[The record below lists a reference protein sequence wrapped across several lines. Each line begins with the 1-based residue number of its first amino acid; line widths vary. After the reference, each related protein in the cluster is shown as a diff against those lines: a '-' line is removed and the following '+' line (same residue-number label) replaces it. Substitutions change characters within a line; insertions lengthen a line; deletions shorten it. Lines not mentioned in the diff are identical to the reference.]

1 MGLYLGKQSIIAIN
15 EKVATKQWVTDQRYL
30 TDSNLADYVTN
41 EQLQPISDKV
51 EDISTKVADISTNII
66 KKGTLGTINGKSIE
80 NGNNITIDLTL
91 FKVVD
96 TLPVSDIDVNKIYL
110 LPNPAG
116 ADNNTYIEYMYIN
129 GRWEVVGEYKAELSL
144 DNYYTK
150 VEADEKFLTK
160 AEAGNLA
167 YYVKN
172 GELDTKVGEAG
183 YVKIDAVNAAIG
195 TKIDGFRKIVMLTT
209 SEYNSLV
216 SSGTVDTNTVY
227 MTYDA

>member
-1 MGLYLGKQSIIAIN
+1 
-15 EKVATKQWVTDQRYL
+15 
-30 TDSNLADYVTN
+30 
-41 EQLQPISDKV
+41 
-51 EDISTKVADISTNII
+51 
-66 KKGTLGTINGKSIE
+66 
-80 NGNNITIDLTL
+80 
-91 FKVVD
+91 
-96 TLPVSDIDVNKIYL
+96 
-110 LPNPAG
+110 
-116 ADNNTYIEYMYIN
+116 MYIN
-129 GRWEVVGEYKAELSL
+129 GRWEVVGEYKSEMSL

-150 VEADEKFLTK
+150 GQTDEKFLTK
-160 AEAGNLA
+160 AEVGNLA
-167 YYVKN
+167 DYVKN